1 MVQVELTWDEED
13 QSKVNA
19 MKEAFSKVDT
29 DEVGAMDH
37 LIGSASESDEE
48 EEEAEDRGSINKY
61 RWSCQR
67 SFASFHIAKLPV
79 SDNFAEKHPNFR

>member
-1 MVQVELTWDEED
+1 MQVELTWDEED
-13 QSKVNA
+13 QSKVKA

-67 SFASFHIAKLPV
+67 SFVREFSQYKAACQ
-79 SDNFAEKHPNFR
+79 

>member
-13 QSKVNA
+13 QSKVKA

-79 SDNFAEKHPNFR
+79 SNSFAEKHPNFR